1 MRSRRLR
8 GVACVRCEGGL
19 GRRIGLRIN
28 RVSMREGLKERGGED
43 ERKRSVLMLKAK
55 WIAKIGRS
63 RYMQYC
69 GSIGITTSLNSY
81 DFIN

>member
-1 MRSRRLR
+1 
-8 GVACVRCEGGL
+8 
-19 GRRIGLRIN
+19 
-28 RVSMREGLKERGGED
+28 MREGLKERGGED

>member
-1 MRSRRLR
+1 M
-8 GVACVRCEGGL
+8 GAG
-19 GRRIGLRIN
+19 
-28 RVSMREGLKERGGED
+28 RGGED

-69 GSIGITTSLNSY
+69 GSVGITTSLNSY
-81 DFIN
+81 DLSISKSHGGGIVGR